1 LNFIIAGC
9 LERLSWQL
17 PVHQKQELVSDGLA
31 ESQRP
36 CVAEAEVQ
44 KSRCDPKVASRQVQH
59 ANIVLVQDYD
69 TNLDLASLAS

>member
-1 LNFIIAGC
+1 M
-9 LERLSWQL
+9 
-17 PVHQKQELVSDGLA
+17 SDGLA

>member
-1 LNFIIAGC
+1 LYFIIVVC

-17 PVHQKQELVSDGLA
+17 RVHQKQELVSDGLV

-44 KSRCDPKVASRQVQH
+44 KNRCDLKVASRQVQH

-69 TNLDLASLAS
+69 TNLDLEWLAS